1 MPKRSAPDGCAAS
14 THGRPIALPPV
25 DAAALERAANI
36 FRALG
41 EVPRLRL
48 VALLGQG
55 SACVTELARAEG
67 EDVSTISQRLRVLRS
82 EKLVTRRR
90 NGKHINYSLSDQHI
104 VDLIFNALAH
114 ASEEPAHAP
123 PAAAA
128 ARSKGTGL

>member
-1 MPKRSAPDGCAAS
+1 MPKRSPPGGCARSA
-14 THGRPIALPPV
+14 HDRAIPLPPV
-25 DAAALERAANI
+25 GDAALERAANI

-55 SACVTELARAEG
+55 SACVTELARTEG

-114 ASEEPAHAP
+114 ASEEPALAP
-123 PAAAA
+123 PAIAGTRA
-128 ARSKGTGL
+128 KGTRL